1 MGGLIPADVVE
12 SVRLATD
19 IVQLIGEYVRLE
31 KKGKNYVGSCPFHQE
46 RDPSFTV
53 SPDKQI
59 FYCFGCGT
67 GGNVFKFLMLQENLT
82 FPEAVYRLADR
93 AGITVPRPGGPREG
107 SRAWLEEQAWEIN
120 AMVRDFYHHFLTH
133 RPEAKEARSY
143 LERRGVSR
151 HTQGIFQ
158 LGYAPP
164 GWDTL
169 LQFLASRNCP
179 SHRAVE
185 LGLLIRGERG
195 KLYDRFRNRL
205 IFPIC
210 NAQGRVVGFG
220 GRVLDDSQPKYLNTP
235 ETIVF
240 NKGQLLFGLHL
251 ARAAIREQGYA
262 IIMEGY
268 MDVITAHQHG
278 IHNAVASLGTSLTAE
293 QGHLLSRYTK
303 DVVIAYDADT
313 AGVAATIRGL
323 DLLQQLGFRVR
334 VVTIPEGKDPDEYIR
349 QHGGEKWRQLV
360 ETAASLLDYK
370 LSQAAKKGGDAA
382 SLLAQVLPNL
392 AAMPG
397 EVEREEG
404 IKRVA
409 ARLSLSWE
417 AVRDALQRFSR
428 NSGKKWPNPDKI
440 AKNKHNIIASGR
452 NKAELLLVQ
461 LLLHYPGYV
470 REVRQQLGE
479 SFPRD
484 PGLRQIYQFICRE
497 GEAVRVDPAAWMH
510 ELDEEEQHLLS
521 QLLMEKI
528 PGDDPVKII
537 PDLVCTIQRSN
548 IQEKRE
554 RLVQELAEAERIG
567 DQGRVARILS
577 DLQSLLQTG
586 KPLLE
591 RGNEQIGGRIE
602 QT

>member
-53 SPDKQI
+53 SPEKQI
-59 FYCFGCGT
+59 FYCFGCGA
-67 GGNVFKFLMLQENLT
+67 GGNVFRFLMLYENLT
-82 FPEAVYRLADR
+82 FPEAVRRLADR
-93 AGITVPRPGGPREG
+93 AGIVVPRFSGPREG

-133 RPEAKEARSY
+133 RPEAREARNY
-143 LERRGVSR
+143 LEKRGVSR

-169 LQFLASRNCP
+169 LQFLASRNC
-179 SHRAVE
+179 SYRQAVE
-185 LGLLIRGERG
+185 LGLLVMGERG
-195 KLYDRFRNRL
+195 KPYDRFRNRL

-220 GRVLDDSQPKYLNTP
+220 GRVLDDSHPKYLNTP
-235 ETIVF
+235 ETMVF
-240 NKGQLLFGLHL
+240 NKRQLLFGLHL
-251 ARAAIREQGYA
+251 ARAAIREKGYA

-293 QGHLLSRYTK
+293 QGSLLSRYTK
-303 DVVIAYDADT
+303 DVVIAYDTDA

-349 QHGGEKWRQLV
+349 QHGKEKWQQLV
-360 ETAASLLDYK
+360 ETATSLLDYK
-370 LSQAAKKGGDAA
+370 LSRAAEKGGDTAT
-382 SLLAQVLPNL
+382 LLAQVLPNL
-392 AAMPG
+392 AAMSG

-417 AVRDALQRFSR
+417 AVKDALQRF
-428 NSGKKWPNPDKI
+428 NKNAGKKWPNPDKI
-440 AKNKHNIIASGR
+440 AKKKHNIIEDARS
-452 NKAELLLVQ
+452 KAEFMVVKLLLQ
-461 LLLHYPGYV
+461 YPGYLT
-470 REVRQQLGE
+470 EVRRELGE

-484 PGLRQIYQFICRE
+484 PGLRQIYQFICRNE
-497 GEAVRVDPAAWMH
+497 EAVRVDPAAWMH
-510 ELDEEEQHLLS
+510 ELDEEGQYLLS
-521 QLLMEKI
+521 RLLMEKV
-528 PGDDPVKII
+528 PGEDPVKII
-537 PDLVCTIQRSN
+537 PDLVYTIKRNNVQEQR
-548 IQEKRE
+548 EK
-554 RLVQELAEAERIG
+554 LVQELAEAERVG
-567 DQGRVARILS
+567 DRGRIVRILS
-577 DLQSLLQTG
+577 DLQDLLHT
-586 KPLLE
+586 
-591 RGNEQIGGRIE
+591 R
-602 QT
+602 